1 MVIVATFEAHLGA
14 ADTALHKLD
23 LLVFCDHVALAIRF
37 TAVSKEL
44 VLHLGFAISPLL
56 ELG

>member
-1 MVIVATFEAHLGA
+1 MVIVATFEAHLSA
-14 ADTALHKLD
+14 ADSALHKLD
-23 LLVFCDHVALAIRF
+23 LLVFRDHGALAIRF

-44 VLHLGFAISPLL
+44 VLHLGSAISPLL

>member
-1 MVIVATFEAHLGA
+1 MIVTTFKANLGA

-23 LLVFCDHVALAIRF
+23 LLVFCDHGALAIRF

-44 VLHLGFAISPLL
+44 VLHLGSAISPLL

>member
-1 MVIVATFEAHLGA
+1 MIVTTFEAHLGA

-23 LLVFCDHVALAIRF
+23 LLVFSDHVALAIRF